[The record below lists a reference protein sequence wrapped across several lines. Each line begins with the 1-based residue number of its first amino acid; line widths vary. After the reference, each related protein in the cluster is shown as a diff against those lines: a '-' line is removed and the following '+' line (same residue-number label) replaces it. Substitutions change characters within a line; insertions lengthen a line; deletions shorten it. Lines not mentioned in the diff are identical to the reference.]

1 VLSFGRS
8 AVADLLN
15 ITAGWLELG
24 DDPLLVYSLAAAAL
38 LAFVSLVSAV
48 GRLDFAALLRP
59 RALVALCCAVLLA
72 FAGVALAELAL
83 TDPELEGLALGA
95 ARFPLYVVALAF
107 GPTVGLA
114 AGALFAAA
122 TAVGPFPGWSEAILC
137 LELLVLGWLAIY
149 PSPRAVRW
157 AGPLDALLAH
167 VFTAGTAGVAFLV
180 LPRHVFSGGMDMMST
195 SDADYTRWDHIRPFL
210 PGALGFLSGSVLADL
225 PTPSVVWPF
234 YFVSV
239 TGVIL
244 WSFAAEGRRAAAVG
258 RRRARRALEQTSLED
273 ATTTRLDAAD
283 AHRELLKGLAELG
296 AVDGIRA
303 RMWRLAGY
311 LDREVPGVHEEVRA
325 LQQVGVV
332 GLSTVDAGAD
342 ISRHLVEITP
352 VGVRVLEELRNR

>member
-1 VLSFGRS
+1 MSTPPV
-8 AVADLLN
+8 
-15 ITAGWLELG
+15 
-24 DDPLLVYSLAAAAL
+24 PLH
-38 LAFVSLVSAV
+38 
-48 GRLDFAALLRP
+48 
-59 RALVALCCAVLLA
+59 RALAPSLGIAASFTLLHLGMVLAGLVAAV
-72 FAGVALAELAL
+72 V
-83 TDPELEGLALGA
+83 
-95 ARFPLYVVALAF
+95 
-107 GPTVGLA
+107 
-114 AGALFAAA
+114 
-122 TAVGPFPGWSEAILC
+122 
-137 LELLVLGWLAIY
+137 
-149 PSPRAVRW
+149 
-157 AGPLDALLAH
+157 
-167 VFTAGTAGVAFLV
+167 TAGVAFLV

-195 SDADYTRWDHIRPFL
+195 SDTDYTRWDHIRPFL

>member
-1 VLSFGRS
+1 MLSFGRS

-167 VFTAGTAGVAFLV
+167 VFTAGTAGVAFLAWRDGSVSLAALLAEQRAALPGLLIAWALLALLSPRFYRRAFPGSRIAPLTASAYPELPARAAHVAGAGAPLAEPPEAGPEAAFAPLVRRRRRRRRLVAPV
-180 LPRHVFSGGMDMMST
+180 LP
-195 SDADYTRWDHIRPFL
+195 
-210 PGALGFLSGSVLADL
+210 
-225 PTPSVVWPF
+225 
-234 YFVSV
+234 
-239 TGVIL
+239 
-244 WSFAAEGRRAAAVG
+244 
-258 RRRARRALEQTSLED
+258 
-273 ATTTRLDAAD
+273 
-283 AHRELLKGLAELG
+283 
-296 AVDGIRA
+296 VDDPNG
-303 RMWRLAGY
+303 
-311 LDREVPGVHEEVRA
+311 
-325 LQQVGVV
+325 
-332 GLSTVDAGAD
+332 
-342 ISRHLVEITP
+342 
-352 VGVRVLEELRNR
+352 

>member
-1 VLSFGRS
+1 MLSFGRS

-167 VFTAGTAGVAFLV
+167 VFTAGTAGVAFLAW
-180 LPRHVFSGGMDMMST
+180 RD
-195 SDADYTRWDHIRPFL
+195 
-210 PGALGFLSGSVLADL
+210 GSVSLAAL
-225 PTPSVVWPF
+225 LAGRKTQIK
-234 YFVSV
+234 
-239 TGVIL
+239 GVLRDQSLIAGVGNAYSDEIL
-244 WSFAAEGRRAAAVG
+244 H
-258 RRRARRALEQTSLED
+258 RARLSPLAQTRSLVSWEMAQLHE
-273 ATTTRLDAAD
+273 AT
-283 AHRELLKGLAELG
+283 
-296 AVDGIRA
+296 V
-303 RMWRLAGY
+303 
-311 LDREVPGVHEEVRA
+311 
-325 LQQVGVV
+325 
-332 GLSTVDAGAD
+332 S
-342 ISRHLVEITP
+342 
-352 VGVRVLEELRNR
+352 VLEEWIEKLRLEVGDGFPTRVTAFRAGMAVHGRYGQPCPSCGTAVQRIRYAENEADYCPRCQTGGRLLADRALSRLLKADWPRTIDELEVRQGTKPKS